1 METTSAAAD
10 GGFCSLMTFSRNTS
24 PEVPTGEPGGL
35 DAQWVA
41 GIGQRLATARSLEG
55 IGAALESAHPD
66 VVCGDALWGWVR
78 SGATWA
84 AVTPVPSASVR
95 EMQHGLAEQ
104 VWQRTLAA
112 RVPGDGVVVNDHLC
126 FALVADDVVVG
137 VLGLRLA
144 SFPGG
149 PLPRP
154 TVSIVATMVALAVR
168 HVQLA
173 RQLHDHVV
181 HDGLTGCFNR
191 TQGMQGLAVALQQAH
206 ETGGALALL
215 MFDLDHFKRVND
227 HYGHLCGDAVLTV
240 MGTQLHQAIRETA
253 VRCRYGGD
261 EFLVAV
267 PDVTAT
273 QAVELADR
281 VRRGLADTAV
291 RWNGATVA
299 VTVSGGVAMLGDRMS
314 DVRTFVGRA
323 DTALYQAKADGRNRV
338 RLATQTHG
346 NALMSGRS
354 VGSSGSV

>member
-1 METTSAAAD
+1 METTSVAAD
-10 GGFCSLMTFSRNTS
+10 GGSRSLMTFSRNTS

-35 DAQWVA
+35 AAQWVV
-41 GIGQRLATARSLEG
+41 GVGQRLATARSLEG
-55 IGAALESAHPD
+55 IGAALESDHPD
-66 VVCGDALWGWVR
+66 AVCGDALWVWVR
-78 SGATWA
+78 SGATWD

-112 RVPGDGVVVNDHLC
+112 GVPSDGVDVNDHLC

-144 SFPGG
+144 SFPGD
-149 PLPRP
+149 LPPRH

-168 HVQLA
+168 HVQLVQ
-173 RQLHDHVV
+173 QLHDHVV
-181 HDGLTGCFNR
+181 HDGLTGCSNR
-191 TQGMQGLAVALQQAH
+191 TQGMQGLEVAMQQAH

-240 MGTQLHQAIRETA
+240 MGTQLHQVIRETA

-267 PDVTAT
+267 PGVTAT
-273 QAVELADR
+273 EAVELADR
-281 VRRGLADTAV
+281 VRRGFAETAV
-291 RWNGATVA
+291 RWNGEAVA
-299 VTVSGGVAMLGDRMS
+299 FTASGGVAMLGQRML
-314 DVRTFVGRA
+314 DLRTFVGRA
-323 DTALYQAKADGRNRV
+323 DTALYQAKADGRNCV
-338 RLATQTHG
+338 RLATHRDT
-346 NALMSGRS
+346 LMSGRS
-354 VGSSGSV
+354 VGSSGNV